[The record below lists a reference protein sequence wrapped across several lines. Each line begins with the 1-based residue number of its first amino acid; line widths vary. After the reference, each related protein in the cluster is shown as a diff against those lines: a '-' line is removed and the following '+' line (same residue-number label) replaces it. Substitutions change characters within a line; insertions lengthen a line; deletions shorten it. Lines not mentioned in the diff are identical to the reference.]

1 MSSGSFPSDP
11 SGLVTGAALAVDAA
25 PRPGADVGPARQ
37 GSLFGVDPV
46 EPDGQG
52 ALPDDLEAA
61 PRGRGRPAGSRN
73 RSTEEWSRFI
83 LTRYRSPLL
92 GLAELAQASP
102 LALQAELGGAPSKDK
117 PDGCSLLE
125 AVRIIMAAQT
135 ALAPYLHQKQP
146 LAVDG
151 GGVGLMQV
159 IIQTGD
165 GTDAGQTFDIRP
177 IEETVEYQQL
187 SAEGADLS
195 ESEGR
200 NE

>member
-1 MSSGSFPSDP
+1 MSGSFLSDP
-11 SGLVTGAALAVDAA
+11 SGLVTAAALAVDARDRGDGGAA
-25 PRPGADVGPARQ
+25 PVQ
-37 GSLFGVDPV
+37 GQLFGVSPV

-52 ALPDDLEAA
+52 ALPDLDAA

-92 GLAELAQASP
+92 GLAELAQATP
-102 LALQAELGGAPSKDK
+102 LVLQAELGGAPDPVKGG
-117 PDGCSLLE
+117 GCTLVE
-125 AVRIIMAAQT
+125 AVRIIMAAQQ

-146 LAVDG
+146 TAIDG

-165 GTDAGQTFDIRP
+165 GADAGQAFDIRP
-177 IEETVEYQQL
+177 IEETEEFQSL
-187 SAEGADLS
+187 SADGFDLS
-195 ESEGR
+195 EPEGR